1 MKQQTQIN
9 KNDKI
14 EVEKFKRL
22 IRDMYRGFPNWQYRK
37 MVEEVV
43 VTEEMRK
50 SLLDSKFLLKEK
62 HVQNGQEYDIYMLGP
77 NALNLVSA
85 WETEDLTKS
94 IKRLTWAVLVMTGIS
109 LTLLIIQTL
118 RIFGVI

>member
-1 MKQQTQIN
+1 MAQNN
-9 KNDKI
+9 KKDKI
-14 EVEKFKRL
+14 EVEKFKKL

-37 MVEEVV
+37 MVEDVII
-43 VTEEMRK
+43 TDEMRK

-62 HVQNGQEYDIYMLGP
+62 HVQKGQEYDVYMLGP

-94 IKRLTWAVLVMTGIS
+94 IKKLTWAVFILTGIS
-109 LTLLIIQTL
+109 LSLLIVQTL
-118 RIFGVI
+118 KIFGVI